1 MRTDKQLFQI
11 FAACP
16 EWLFELTGLPSP
28 GACWMTTFT
37 VKSLERE
44 ADGLVVPE
52 DPAQPL
58 TVVEFQFQRDE
69 RIYTRLV
76 TEMAAAQEAH
86 GMRPVQGL
94 ILFGTT
100 GLDPLTEP
108 WSRIVRRIV
117 LQEVV
122 PAFAREH
129 SGHPL
134 AAVFQPLV
142 EENAQALET
151 DAAHHYRVLQVADLD
166 ERQRDVLLDVFVDWL
181 GQRFRNKHKQELEMI
196 LFEDLPDPADTVW
209 GRELIEIG
217 EKRGEKRAAHLAE
230 QRGEKRGEKRGEE
243 LGLARAVRLLLKSR
257 FQPVS
262 KELAQRILRL
272 TVSQKEQLLELAGKA
287 RSFDAIEKWMSRHSA
302 KSRE

>member
-1 MRTDKQLFQI
+1 MRTDKQLSQI

-181 GQRFRNKHKQELEMI
+181 GQRFRTKHKKELEMI

-217 EKRGEKRAAHLAE
+217 EKRGE
-230 QRGEKRGEKRGEE
+230 E

-262 KELAQRILRL
+262 KEMSQRILSL
-272 TVSQKEQLLELAGKA
+272 TMSQKEQLLELAGKA
-287 RSFDAIEKWMSRHSA
+287 RSFDTIEKWMSRQSAKQDRHSA